1 LERQRFF
8 SAGQSGSIINHWLT
22 PKRKILNTTLVEDL
36 LLWAEIGEQ
45 GGMSRK
51 WLHSVRITEITS
63 LPFLSKPLLC
73 FRTGY

>member
-1 LERQRFF
+1 VERQRFF

-45 GGMSRK
+45 GGMS
-51 WLHSVRITEITS
+51 
-63 LPFLSKPLLC
+63 
-73 FRTGY
+73 